1 MSTNKITDGQPAT
14 AFDSTTHIYQT
25 DAVSRRTKELGPG
38 VGKRLRQAREA
49 SDLTV
54 RGLADRAQLSYVTV
68 QRISTGEGGNAGIGT
83 LLDLARALG
92 VRPCWLAYGEG
103 SMTNPASVTAGILEA
118 IGKLSEGERAELMRG
133 LLIV

>member
-1 MSTNKITDGQPAT
+1 M
-14 AFDSTTHIYQT
+14 
-25 DAVSRRTKELGPG
+25 SRRTKELGPG